1 MDFAETTRRA
11 KPLSFGSLFFLA
23 KKREEDGFRRSYR
36 SSETPFFWPHL
47 FFLAK
52 KRWVEKGGK
61 IW

>member
-1 MDFAETTRRA
+1 MDYAETTRRA
-11 KPLSFGSLFFLA
+11 KPLSFGSHFFLA
-23 KKREEDGFRRSYR
+23 KKRWEDGFRRDR
-36 SSETPFFWPHL
+36 RLSETPFFWPHL